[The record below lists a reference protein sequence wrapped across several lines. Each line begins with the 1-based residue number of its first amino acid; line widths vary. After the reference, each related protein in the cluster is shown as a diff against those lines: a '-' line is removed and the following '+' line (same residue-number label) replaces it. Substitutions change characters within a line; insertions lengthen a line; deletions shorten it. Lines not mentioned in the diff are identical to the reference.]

1 VKFRAS
7 YSVLST
13 WASGDWE
20 RAIKQY
26 FKLET
31 FTSPA
36 MEEGKRFHKLWADQ
50 ITEFKESPTEIGAIK
65 FINPIAEIKKTV
77 SINDWLDLVG
87 VIDCYD
93 KPIIYEW
100 KTGKSSSESY
110 ASSPQAGVYGV
121 LATLAGLYV
130 EKAEIH
136 HYDQY
141 LKKSDFSIVW
151 VTDEM
156 LKNSLNWVETLASE
170 MHNYLNEN
178 KLYDK
183 YYYVEG
189 RACPTCKSRLVYG
202 HKKDGEQFIKCEANI
217 YNFDTQKAEG
227 CPFVEWP
234 K

>member
-1 VKFRAS
+1 MKFRAS

-20 RAIKQY
+20 KAIKQY

-31 FTSPA
+31 YTSPA
-36 MEEGKRFHKLWADQ
+36 MEEGKRYHKLWADQ
-50 ITEFKESPTEIGAIK
+50 ITEFKESPIEIGAIK
-65 FINPIAEIKKTV
+65 FSDPTVEIKKTV
-77 SINDWLDLVG
+77 SVNDWLDLVG

-93 KPIIYEW
+93 KPILYEW

-136 HYDQY
+136 HFDQY

-151 VTDEM
+151 ITDEM
-156 LKNSLNWVETLASE
+156 LKNSLNWVETLSSE
-170 MHNYLNEN
+170 MHNYFNEN

-189 RACPTCKSRLVYG
+189 RTCPTCKSKLIYG
-202 HKKDGEQFIKCEANI
+202 HKKDGERFIKCEANI
-217 YNFDTQKAEG
+217 YNFETQKAEG
-227 CPFVEWP
+227 CPFVEWSS
-234 K
+234 

>member
-1 VKFRAS
+1 
-7 YSVLST
+7 
-13 WASGDWE
+13 
-20 RAIKQY
+20 
-26 FKLET
+26 
-31 FTSPA
+31 

-110 ASSPQAGVYGV
+110 ASSPQAGVYGG

-189 RACPTCKSRLVYG
+189 RVCPL
-202 HKKDGEQFIKCEANI
+202 DGGKLIKPPVGTNRPIKCENNR
-217 YNFDTQKAEG
+217 YNFQTKQSEG
-227 CPFVEWP
+227 CAYTDWNNTKSGYQTDMERVAA
-234 K
+234 

>member
-1 VKFRAS
+1 
-7 YSVLST
+7 
-13 WASGDWE
+13 
-20 RAIKQY
+20 
-26 FKLET
+26 
-31 FTSPA
+31 

-110 ASSPQAGVYGV
+110 ASSEQIGVYGV

-156 LKNSLNWVETLASE
+156 LKNSLNWIETLASE
-170 MHNYLNEN
+170 MHNYFNEN

-183 YYYVEG
+183 YYWVEG
-189 RACPTCKSRLVYG
+189 RTCPVCKSKLVYG